1 MIVAE
6 AVEVLQNVE
15 TEDIV
20 SNVNVDITSE
30 GFELCCELTAIFEEL
45 KNRGITYD
53 AVIGSLNEAY
63 GITNN
68 YS

>member
-20 SNVNVDITSE
+20 STVNVDITSE
-30 GFELCCELTAIFEEL
+30 GVELCGELTAIFEEL

-53 AVIGSLNEAY
+53 AIIGSLNEAY